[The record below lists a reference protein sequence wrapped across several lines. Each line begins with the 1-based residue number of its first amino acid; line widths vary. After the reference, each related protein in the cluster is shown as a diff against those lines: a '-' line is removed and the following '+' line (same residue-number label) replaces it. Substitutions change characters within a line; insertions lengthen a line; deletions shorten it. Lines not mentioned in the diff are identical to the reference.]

1 MDFSQE
7 PERITN
13 FQRILRDEQMQGL
26 RSLLPWTLIGFLL
39 GALFSTW
46 AYWIHPKNYHFLILV
61 LVFLTGIGLLVFSL
75 KLSDMGK
82 FAASGGLLISAVIMV
97 VSAIPILFEDMV
109 IVFAVM
115 GLTIT
120 FLAGSLISTRA
131 SILVAGL
138 LTIIG
143 VIIFFIFPV
152 QAPGVLTNYRPLVLS
167 GLIRDIIKGI
177 VYFYSLIMGAV
188 IINRNWMGIKSGIET
203 IVDRN
208 NRLEETREELKQSL
222 AEKEV
227 LLREVNHRVKNNLQ
241 VITSLINIQ
250 KRNLK
255 DPNSLEVFT
264 DLGQRIHSIN
274 LLHEMLLSERNPSKV
289 NFQDFGNK
297 LIQQFSRTYLFQEK
311 PITIVQEIE
320 PVDLPLQ
327 TTLYCGMILNE
338 LLTNAVRYA
347 FPDQKKGRI
356 EVKFHQI
363 ENGYSLSVK
372 DDGISI
378 SEGFRGSD
386 QDSLGLDIIE
396 TMVQR
401 INGKLKI
408 RGQVGSE
415 FEILIKS

>member
-1 MDFSQE
+1 
-7 PERITN
+7 
-13 FQRILRDEQMQGL
+13 MQGL

-46 AYWIHPKNYHFLILV
+46 AYWIQPLNYHFLILV
-61 LVFLTGIGLLVFSL
+61 LVFLTGIGLLVSSL

-97 VSAIPILFEDMV
+97 VSVIPILFEDMV

-152 QAPGVLTNYRPLVLS
+152 QAPGVLKNYRPLVLS
-167 GLIRDIIKGI
+167 GLIRNIIKGI

-203 IVDRN
+203 IVDRT
-208 NRLEETREELKQSL
+208 NRLEEIREELKESL
-222 AEKEV
+222 EEKEV

-274 LLHEMLLSERNPSKV
+274 LLHEILLSERNPSKV

-297 LIQQFSRTYLFQEK
+297 LIQQFSRTYLLQEK
-311 PITIVQEIE
+311 PIAIVQEIE

-347 FPDQKKGRI
+347 FPDQKRGRI